1 MKSLEE
7 SKSYLNN
14 DEITSLKKDQEKK
27 IKPAAYLNAKIQP
40 LMRAGDPEQVS
51 LLAEALERLEAVV
64 GGSRVQAEAVE
75 DPEGDHGGEV
85 LTGRF
90 LR

>member
-1 MKSLEE
+1 M
-7 SKSYLNN
+7 
-14 DEITSLKKDQEKK
+14 
-27 IKPAAYLNAKIQP
+27 IQP

-75 DPEGDHGGEV
+75 DPEGDHGDEV
-85 LTGRF
+85 FTGRF
-90 LR
+90 FSLFG

>member
-1 MKSLEE
+1 M
-7 SKSYLNN
+7 
-14 DEITSLKKDQEKK
+14 
-27 IKPAAYLNAKIQP
+27 IQP

-64 GGSRVQAEAVE
+64 GGSGVETETVE
-75 DPEGDHGGEV
+75 DPDGDHGDEV